1 MSMHGAWLNYRS
13 MTADPSLKEQKLKP
27 GTVKRIFSFAK
38 PYQVSIYIYLAT
50 VVIDAALIV
59 ATPLLLKKLID
70 DGVIPKDSSVVTQ
83 LAFFVALIAIAD
95 AAFNMLGRYF
105 SSRIGEGLIYDLRS
119 LVFAHVQKQSIAF
132 FTRTQTGALISR
144 INSDVIGAQQAFT
157 STLSGLVS
165 NVVSLLLVGITML
178 ILSWQITVFSL
189 LMLPLFLIP
198 TKWVGRRLQSLTRES
213 FTLNSE
219 MSSTMTE
226 RFNVSGAML
235 VSLYGQP
242 SQEEAGFRVRAR
254 RVADIG
260 IKTAMLNRLF
270 FIALTSVAAIAT
282 AIAYGI
288 GGHLAINGGLT
299 VGTLLAI
306 TALLAR
312 LYGPLTALSNVRIDV
327 MTSLVS
333 FERVFEVLDLEPMVQ
348 DKNGAVVL
356 NASRGKIDF
365 KNVRFS
371 YPNADEISL
380 ASLESV
386 AKAETVTSGEVLKG
400 VSFTVEPGTT
410 TALVGPSGAGK
421 TTISA
426 LIPRLYDVTEG
437 SIQVDGNDIR
447 DLTLESLRDSI
458 GVVMQ
463 DAHLFH
469 ETIAEN
475 LRYAKQDATEEQMQ
489 RACEAAQIWD
499 LVQSLP
505 NRFETMVGERGHR
518 LSGGEKQ
525 RLAIA
530 RLLLK
535 SPSIVILDEATAHLD
550 SENEQLVHAAL
561 SNALKGR
568 TSIVIAHRL
577 STVREA
583 DQILVL
589 DKGVIVE
596 QGKHDQLIA
605 NGGLYSELYNRQD
618 LTGAA
623 NENSSINDQAAKE
636 HPLQRIGHMWTIA

>member
-1 MSMHGAWLNYRS
+1 MSMHAAWMTHRS
-13 MTADPSLKEQKLKP
+13 MTADPSVKEQKLKP
-27 GTVKRIFSFAK
+27 GTVKRIFSFAR
-38 PYQVSIYIYLAT
+38 PYRTNIIIYLAT
-50 VVIDAALIV
+50 VVVDAGLIV
-59 ATPLLLKKLID
+59 ATPLLLKRLID
-70 DGVIPKDSSVVTQ
+70 EGVIPKDPSVVTN
-83 LAFFVALIAIAD
+83 LAILVGLLAIAD
-95 AAFNMLGRYF
+95 AAINMLGRYF

-157 STLSGLVS
+157 ATLSGVVS
-165 NVVSLLLVGITML
+165 NVVSLFLVTITML
-178 ILSWQITVFSL
+178 ILSWQITIFSL
-189 LMLPLFLIP
+189 LLLPVFLIP

-213 FTLNSE
+213 FGVNAE

-235 VSLYGQP
+235 VALYGEP
-242 SQEEAGFRVRAR
+242 AREREYFRSRAR

-260 IKTAMLNRLF
+260 IKMAMLNRLF

-282 AIAYGI
+282 AFAYGI
-288 GGHLAINGGLT
+288 GGHLAIQGGVT

-333 FERVFEVLDLEPMVQ
+333 FERVFEVLDLEPMV
-348 DKNGAVVL
+348 KNRENAKVL
-356 NASRGKIDF
+356 QTTQPRIEF
-365 KNVRFS
+365 KNVNFS
-371 YPNADEISL
+371 YPRAEEISL
-380 ASLESV
+380 ASLESA
-386 AKAETVTSGEVLKG
+386 AKAETVQSGQVLNNL
-400 VSFTVEPGTT
+400 SFVAAPGTM

-426 LIPRLYDVTEG
+426 LLPRLYDVTDG
-437 SIQVDGNDIR
+437 AISIDGHDIR

-475 LRYAKQDATEEQMQ
+475 LRYAKQDATEEEMIQ
-489 RACEAAQIWD
+489 ACKSAQIWKLID
-499 LVQSLP
+499 SLP

-535 SPSIVILDEATAHLD
+535 SPSVVILDEATAHLD

-561 SNALKGR
+561 QTALKGR

-577 STVREA
+577 STVRDA

-589 DKGVIVE
+589 EKGSIVE
-596 QGKHDQLIA
+596 RGTHDELVA
-605 NGGLYSELYNRQD
+605 KGGLYSDLYNRQD

-623 NENSSINDQAAKE
+623 N
-636 HPLQRIGHMWTIA
+636 

>member
-1 MSMHGAWLNYRS
+1 MHAAWMTHRS
-13 MTADPSLKEQKLKP
+13 MTADPSVKEQKLKP
-27 GTVKRIFSFAK
+27 GTVKRIFSFAR
-38 PYQVSIYIYLAT
+38 PYRTNIFIYLAT
-50 VVIDAALIV
+50 VVVDAGLVV
-59 ATPLLLKKLID
+59 ATPLLLKRLID
-70 DGVIPKDSSVVTQ
+70 EGVIPKNPSVVTN
-83 LAFFVALIAIAD
+83 LAILVGLLAIAD
-95 AAFNMLGRYF
+95 AGFNMLGRYF

-157 STLSGLVS
+157 ATLSGVVS
-165 NVVSLLLVGITML
+165 NVVSLVLVTITML
-178 ILSWQITVFSL
+178 ILSWQITIFSL
-189 LMLPLFLIP
+189 LLLPVFLIP

-213 FTLNSE
+213 FGVNAE

-235 VSLYGQP
+235 VALYGEP
-242 SQEEAGFRVRAR
+242 DREREYFRSRAR

-260 IKTAMLNRLF
+260 IKMAMLNRLF

-282 AIAYGI
+282 AFAYGI
-288 GGHLAINGGLT
+288 GGHLAINGGVT

-333 FERVFEVLDLEPMVQ
+333 FERVFEVLDLEPMVKSR
-348 DKNGAVVL
+348 D
-356 NASRGKIDF
+356 NAIELKTTEPRIEF
-365 KNVRFS
+365 KNVNFS
-371 YPNADEISL
+371 YPRAEEISL
-380 ASLESV
+380 ASLESA
-386 AKAETVTSGEVLKG
+386 AKAETVQSGQVLKDL
-400 VSFTVEPGTT
+400 SFVASPGTM

-426 LIPRLYDVTEG
+426 LLPRLYDVTDG
-437 SIQVDGNDIR
+437 SISIDGHDIR

-475 LRYAKQDATEEQMQ
+475 LRYAKQDATEEEMKQ
-489 RACEAAQIWD
+489 ACKSAQIWS
-499 LVQSLP
+499 LIESLP
-505 NRFETMVGERGHR
+505 NGLETMVGERGHR

-535 SPSIVILDEATAHLD
+535 SPAVVILDEATAHLD

-561 SNALKGR
+561 QSALKGR

-577 STVREA
+577 STVRDA

-589 DKGVIVE
+589 EKGAIVE
-596 QGKHDQLIA
+596 RGTHDELVA
-605 NGGLYSELYNRQD
+605 KGGLYSELYNRQD
-618 LTGAA
+618 LTGAS
-623 NENSSINDQAAKE
+623 N
-636 HPLQRIGHMWTIA
+636 

>member
-1 MSMHGAWLNYRS
+1 

-50 VVIDAALIV
+50 VVVDAALIV

-119 LVFAHVQKQSIAF
+119 LVFSHVQKQSIAF

-178 ILSWQITVFSL
+178 ILSWQITIFSL

-242 SQEEAGFRVRAR
+242 LREEAGFRVRAR

-333 FERVFEVLDLEPMVQ
+333 FERVFEVLDLEPMVK
-348 DKNGAVVL
+348 DRSGAIAL
-356 NASRGKIDF
+356 KSSKGKIEF
-365 KNVRFS
+365 KNVDFS
-371 YPNADEISL
+371 YPNAQEISL

-386 AKAETVTSGEVLKG
+386 AKAETVTSGIVLKG
-400 VSFTVEPGTT
+400 LTFIVEPGTT

-426 LIPRLYDVTEG
+426 LIPRLYDVTGG
-437 SIQVDGNDIR
+437 SIQIDGNDIR
-447 DLTLESLRDSI
+447 DVTLESLRNSI

-469 ETIAEN
+469 ETIVEN
-475 LRYAKQDATEEQMQ
+475 LRYAKQDATQDQMQ
-489 RACEAAQIWD
+489 SACEAAQIWD
-499 LVQSLP
+499 LVKSLP
-505 NRFETMVGERGHR
+505 NGLETMVGERGHR

-589 DKGVIVE
+589 DKGVIVQ
-596 QGKHDQLIA
+596 QGKHDELIA
-605 NGGLYSELYNRQD
+605 RGGLYSELYNRQD
-618 LTGAA
+618 LTGTT
-623 NENSSINDQAAKE
+623 N
-636 HPLQRIGHMWTIA
+636 

>member
-1 MSMHGAWLNYRS
+1 
-13 MTADPSLKEQKLKP
+13 MTADPSVKEQKLKP
-27 GTVKRIFSFAK
+27 GTVKRIFSFAR
-38 PYQVSIYIYLAT
+38 PYRTNIIIYLAT
-50 VVIDAALIV
+50 VVVDAGLVV
-59 ATPLLLKKLID
+59 ATPLLLKRLID
-70 DGVIPKDSSVVTQ
+70 DGVIPKDASVVTN
-83 LAFFVALIAIAD
+83 LAILVGLIAIAD
-95 AAFNMLGRYF
+95 AGFNMLGRYF

-119 LVFAHVQKQSIAF
+119 LVFSHVQKQSIAF

-157 STLSGLVS
+157 ATLSGVVS
-165 NVVSLLLVGITML
+165 NVVSLFLVTITML
-178 ILSWQITVFSL
+178 ILSWQITIFSL
-189 LMLPLFLIP
+189 LLLPVFLIP

-213 FTLNSE
+213 FGVNAE

-235 VSLYGQP
+235 VALYGEP
-242 SQEEAGFRVRAR
+242 AREREYFRSRAR

-260 IKTAMLNRLF
+260 IKMAMLNRLF

-282 AIAYGI
+282 AFAYGI
-288 GGHLAINGGLT
+288 GGHLAIQGGVT

-333 FERVFEVLDLEPMVQ
+333 FERVFEVLDLEPMV
-348 DKNGAVVL
+348 KNRENAKVL
-356 NASRGKIDF
+356 QTTQPRIEF
-365 KNVRFS
+365 KNVNFS
-371 YPNADEISL
+371 YPRAEEISL
-380 ASLESV
+380 ASLESA
-386 AKAETVTSGEVLKG
+386 AKAETVQSGQVLNNL
-400 VSFTVEPGTT
+400 SFVAAPGTM

-426 LIPRLYDVTEG
+426 LLPRLYDVTDG
-437 SIQVDGNDIR
+437 AISIDGHDIR
-447 DLTLESLRDSI
+447 DLTLESLRASI

-475 LRYAKQDATEEQMQ
+475 LRYAKQDATEEEMIQ
-489 RACEAAQIWD
+489 ACKSAQIWTLID
-499 LVQSLP
+499 SLP

-535 SPSIVILDEATAHLD
+535 SPSVVILDEATAHLD

-561 SNALKGR
+561 QTALKGR

-577 STVREA
+577 STVRDA

-589 DKGVIVE
+589 EKGSIVE
-596 QGKHDQLIA
+596 RGTHDELVA
-605 NGGLYSELYNRQD
+605 KGGLYSDLYNRQD

-623 NENSSINDQAAKE
+623 N
-636 HPLQRIGHMWTIA
+636 

>member
-1 MSMHGAWLNYRS
+1 
-13 MTADPSLKEQKLKP
+13 MTADPSVKQQKLKA
-27 GTVKRIFSFAK
+27 GTVKRIFTFAK
-38 PYQVSIYIYLAT
+38 PYRLSIWIFLFT

-59 ATPLLLKKLID
+59 ATPLLLRQLID
-70 DGVIPKDSSVVTQ
+70 EGVIPKDGALVTR
-83 LAFFVALIAIAD
+83 LAIYVGLLAVAD
-95 AAFNMLGRYF
+95 AAVSMLGRYF

-119 LVFAHVQKQSIAF
+119 LVFGHVQRQSIAF

-144 INSDVIGAQQAFT
+144 INSDVMGAQQAFT
-157 STLSGLVS
+157 ATLSGLVS
-165 NVVSLLLVGITML
+165 NVVSLVLVGVTMM
-178 ILSWQITVFSL
+178 ILSWQITIFSL
-189 LMLPLFLIP
+189 LLLPVFLIP
-198 TKWVGRRLQSLTRES
+198 TKWVGRKLQELTRDS
-213 FTLNSE
+213 FNTNAE

-235 VSLYGQP
+235 VALYGEP
-242 SQEEAGFRVRAR
+242 SREREYFRSRAR
-254 RVADIG
+254 KVADIG
-260 IKTAMLNRLF
+260 IKMAMLNRLF

-282 AIAYGI
+282 AFAYGI
-288 GGHLAINGGLT
+288 GGHLAINGGVT

-333 FERVFEVLDLEPMVQ
+333 FERVFEVLDLEPMV
-348 DKNGAVVL
+348 KNRE
-356 NASRGKIDF
+356 NAIELKPTHPKIEF
-365 KNVRFS
+365 KDVSFS
-371 YPNADEISL
+371 YPRAEEISL
-380 ASLESV
+380 ASLESA
-386 AKAETVTSGEVLKG
+386 AKPETIQSGEVLRG
-400 VSFTVEPGTT
+400 LSFTAAPGTL

-426 LIPRLYDVTEG
+426 LLPRLYDVTTGAIE
-437 SIQVDGNDIR
+437 IDGHDIR
-447 DLTLESLRDSI
+447 DLTLESLRGAI

-475 LRYAKQDATEEQMQ
+475 LRYAKNDATEDEM
-489 RACEAAQIWD
+489 RVACESAQIWE
-499 LVQSLP
+499 LIKSLP
-505 NRFETMVGERGHR
+505 NGLDTMVGERGHR

-535 SPSIVILDEATAHLD
+535 SPSVVILDEATAHLD
-550 SENEQLVHAAL
+550 SENEALVQAAL
-561 SNALKGR
+561 QSALKGR

-577 STVREA
+577 STVRDA

-589 DKGVIVE
+589 EKGQIVE
-596 QGKHDQLIA
+596 RGKHDELVA
-605 NGGLYSELYNRQD
+605 RGGLYADLYNRQD

-623 NENSSINDQAAKE
+623 N
-636 HPLQRIGHMWTIA
+636 

>member
-1 MSMHGAWLNYRS
+1 MSMHAAWMTHRS
-13 MTADPSLKEQKLKP
+13 MTADPSVKEQKLKP
-27 GTVKRIFSFAK
+27 GTVKRIFSFAR
-38 PYQVSIYIYLAT
+38 PYRTNIIIYLGT
-50 VVIDAALIV
+50 VVVDAGLII
-59 ATPLLLKKLID
+59 ATPLLLKRLID
-70 DGVIPKDSSVVTQ
+70 EGVIPKDPSVVTN
-83 LAFFVALIAIAD
+83 LAILVGLLAIAD
-95 AAFNMLGRYF
+95 AAINMLGRYF

-157 STLSGLVS
+157 ATLSGVVS
-165 NVVSLLLVGITML
+165 NVVSLFLVTITML
-178 ILSWQITVFSL
+178 ILSWQITIFSL
-189 LMLPLFLIP
+189 LLLPVFLIP

-213 FTLNSE
+213 FGVNAE

-235 VSLYGQP
+235 VALYGEP
-242 SQEEAGFRVRAR
+242 DREREYFRSRAR

-260 IKTAMLNRLF
+260 IKMAMLNRLF

-282 AIAYGI
+282 AFAYGI
-288 GGHLAINGGLT
+288 GGHLAIEGGVT

-333 FERVFEVLDLEPMVQ
+333 FERVFEVLDLEPMVK
-348 DKNGAVVL
+348 DRDNAVVL
-356 NASRGKIDF
+356 KTTEPRIEF
-365 KNVRFS
+365 KNVNFS
-371 YPNADEISL
+371 YPRAEEISL

-386 AKAETVTSGEVLKG
+386 AKAETVQSGQVLNDL
-400 VSFTVEPGTT
+400 SFVAAPGTL

-426 LIPRLYDVTEG
+426 LLPRLYDVTDG
-437 SIQVDGNDIR
+437 SISIDGHDIR

-475 LRYAKQDATEEQMQ
+475 LRYAKQDATEEEMIE
-489 RACEAAQIWD
+489 ACKSAQIWK
-499 LVQSLP
+499 LIESLP

-535 SPSIVILDEATAHLD
+535 SPSVVILDEATAHLD

-561 SNALKGR
+561 QTALKGR

-577 STVREA
+577 STVRDA

-589 DKGVIVE
+589 EKGSIVE
-596 QGKHDQLIA
+596 RGTHDELVA
-605 NGGLYSELYNRQD
+605 KGGLYSELYNRQD

-623 NENSSINDQAAKE
+623 N
-636 HPLQRIGHMWTIA
+636 